1 MAEAKNKTQQTD
13 TSVEAFLNTVA
24 DEQQRADSKRIIEM
38 MNRTTGK
45 VPKMW
50 GPAIIG
56 FGLRHMKYE
65 SGREMDW
72 MEIGFS
78 PRKGNIT
85 LYVLSK
91 TLDQSQLLE
100 KIGKH
105 KASGGCLHIKKLAD
119 VDGKVLEEL
128 VGNYLSFIKKGG
140 I

>member
-1 MAEAKNKTQQTD
+1 MADANNKTQLTEV
-13 TSVEAFLNTVA
+13 SVEKYLATVL
-24 DEQQRADSKRIIEM
+24 DEQQRADSFRVAEIM
-38 MNRTTGK
+38 QNVTGEP
-45 VPKMW
+45 PKMW
-50 GPAIIG
+50 GPAIVG
-56 FGLRHMKYE
+56 FGLRHLKYD

-91 TLDQSQLLE
+91 SLDQTDFLE

-119 VDGKVLEEL
+119 IDEKVLEKL
-128 VGNYLSFIKKGG
+128 IKGYLAFIKKGG

>member
-24 DEQQRADSKRIIEM
+24 DDQQRADSKRIIEM
-38 MNRTTGK
+38 MNRTTGE

-128 VGNYLSFIKKGG
+128 VSDYLSFIKKGG